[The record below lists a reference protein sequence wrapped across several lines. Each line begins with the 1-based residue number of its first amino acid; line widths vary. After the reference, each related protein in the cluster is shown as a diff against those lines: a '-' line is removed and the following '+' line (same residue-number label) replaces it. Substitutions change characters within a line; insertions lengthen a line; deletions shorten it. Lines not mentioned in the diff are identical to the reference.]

1 MDIYIKV
8 APQQYERLRSATP
21 LESPAH
27 EAINKATRIEHSLE
41 GVLFEGYDIPC
52 DENQARTFL
61 KIANQCC
68 PDLVPRI
75 EQAIR
80 IAQSG

>member
-8 APQQYERLRSATP
+8 PPQQYERLRSQIP
-21 LESPAH
+21 VESPAH
-27 EAINKATRIEHSLE
+27 QAINKATRIEHSLE

-52 DENQARTFL
+52 DENQARIIQ
-61 KIANQCC
+61 KIAKQCC
-68 PDLVPRI
+68 PELVPHI

-80 IAQSG
+80 LGRPG